1 MSSASQQGPVQGH
14 VYFHSMDIPLT
25 SVMLKPRRALEMLP
39 DAGNSF
45 LQVWP
50 QSKGLPLAWKSCGL
64 NVISLS
70 CGGKSL

>member
-25 SVMLKPRRALEMLP
+25 SVMLKARHALEMLP

-50 QSKGLPLAWKSCGL
+50 QSKGLPLAWKTCGL